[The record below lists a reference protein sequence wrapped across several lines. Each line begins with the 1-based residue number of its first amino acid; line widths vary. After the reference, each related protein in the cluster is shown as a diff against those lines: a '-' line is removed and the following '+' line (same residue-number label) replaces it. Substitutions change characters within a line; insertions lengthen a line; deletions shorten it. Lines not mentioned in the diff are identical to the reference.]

1 MTTWKSAS
9 AEEILADIDR
19 AMEAAAEYRQPDSER
34 VVRFEADQGT
44 YDWLWLWMTN
54 IVENVGIHAGTQWI
68 GAVPLVVVEDFEGLR
83 AVYADGHT
91 EDFSAGGSSGGSSAS
106 GSGT

>member
-1 MTTWKSAS
+1 MTWESAS
-9 AEEILADIDR
+9 AEQILADIR
-19 AMEAAAEYRQPDSER
+19 EAKRLVEEFRQPDSER

>member
-1 MTTWKSAS
+1 MTWESAS
-9 AEEILADIDR
+9 AEQILADIR
-19 AMEAAAEYRQPDSER
+19 EAKRLVEEFRQPDSER
-34 VVRFEADQGT
+34 VVRFEADETT
-44 YDWLWLWMTN
+44 YTWLRVWMLD
-54 IVENVGIHAGTQWI
+54 IVEHVGIHAGTQWI
-68 GAVPLVVVEDFEGLR
+68 GAVPLVVVEDFKGLR